1 MLNKLAITVFTI
13 LLPLYISAQA
23 ITTYAGHPSYTLV
36 QLRLKN
42 CIEVEPNGNQ
52 IYIGYRNAG
61 MHVMQTATSSWTA
74 YDTLNSAIPSNNVTA
89 IKYVAANQL
98 WVGTVKGLTFF
109 DNGNFTTY
117 NTTNSNIISDSV
129 TALFKTSSGVW
140 IGTKY
145 GLGYFNGTTFTNYT
159 TSNSPLVNNY
169 INCIEQDSA
178 GNFYFGTNG
187 GLSYYDGTNWYN
199 STITNS
205 SILNDTIKSVQYIS
219 SKACWI
225 MTQQGLSKLSYG
237 NFISFT
243 DSTCIHPEYTSVRH
257 NQAYAIAKSD
267 SSIYTYYNVYAFNG
281 FTFPQKINEDNII
294 TQFNDTVHTP
304 AIVMQFG
311 THSVFKNNVLWTACY
326 FPNTALVKFDLA
338 ASLGSQIITA
348 GLTSPQEILSGNLV
362 TTTIYNRGDMFWDL
376 MNDSKYEVPRCSG
389 IHSNFTSAL
398 WMGGYDQ
405 NGLLHTSAMTYRQ
418 SDSRDYWPGP
428 LDTISGTTTV
438 ATVNAFDNI
447 WKFEKDT
454 INSFI
459 SNFLNG
465 NVSNGTYPIPFDILT
480 YPAIGTGNF
489 TRNMAPY
496 IDYNNDGNYNP
507 YDGDYPDIK
516 GDQFLYWIFN
526 DNDTMHTETGGVP
539 LKVEIHGSAYA
550 YYCPQFTINDL
561 PGVVNYTTF
570 YRYEIYNRSNNYYDS
585 VFVGI
590 FNQPT
595 LGQFDD
601 NYIGC
606 DTLLN
611 IAYMY
616 NGDNIDGNSLNPG
629 YGINPPII
637 NCQILKGPEA
647 NINDGIDNDNDGA
660 IDELGETNM
669 LNSFLHYD
677 GTGLTAT
684 GKPDVAD
691 DYYQYMSSTWKDGT
705 HLTVGGNGYNPGS
718 VNYTNFCFTGVPY
731 SGTGWSEITEGN
743 FPSWR
748 RYIASSGPFSLAPG
762 QMKSID
768 YAIVFTWDSTA
779 ANGLNT
785 SIAKNIIANQKIKQW
800 FDAGVLGD
808 CNVLSTENVFALP
821 YWFQIFPNPANDVLQ
836 LVTNFS
842 NNKTSSYTISDITGR
857 VVLQNEFE
865 DRSDISIKNLS
876 PSIYLI
882 TVTNGNRILTRK
894 FVKQ

>member
-1 MLNKLAITVFTI
+1 MQNKLWYA
-13 LLPLYISAQA
+13 LLLLLIPFSLIGQA
-23 ITTYAGHPSYTLV
+23 ITTYAGHPSYSTV
-36 QLRLKN
+36 KLRTKN
-42 CIEVEPNGNQ
+42 CIEVQPNGSLV
-52 IYIGYRNAG
+52 YIGYRDAG
-61 MHVMQTATSSWTA
+61 LHIFQTSTNSWTA
-74 YDTLNSAIPSNNVTA
+74 YDTLNSNIPTNNVTA
-89 IKYVAANQL
+89 VKIANANQL
-98 WVGTVKGLTFF
+98 WVGTKKGLAFF
-109 DNGNFTTY
+109 DGTTFSTY
-117 NTTNSNIISDSV
+117 NTSNSAIVNDSITSLFVTTN
-129 TALFKTSSGVW
+129 GVW
-140 IGTKY
+140 IGTKL
-145 GLGYFNGTTFTNYT
+145 GLSFFDGSSFTNYT
-159 TSNSPLVNNY
+159 SQNSGLTNNI
-169 INCIEQDSA
+169 INCIEQDST

-187 GLSYYDGTNWYN
+187 GLSYFDGTNWYN
-199 STITNS
+199 STTANS

-225 MTQQGLSKLSYG
+225 MTQQGMSKLSFG

-243 DSTCIHPEYTSVRH
+243 DSTCIHPEYTSEYH
-257 NQAYAIAKSD
+257 NNLNALSKKDNNLWGVYSYQGTAIYKVSESDTITKFTDSISYSGIYNGVYSKSD
-267 SSIYTYYNVYAFNG
+267 T
-281 FTFPQKINEDNII
+281 
-294 TQFNDTVHTP
+294 
-304 AIVMQFG
+304 
-311 THSVFKNNVLWTACY
+311 NNVIWIAC
-326 FPNTALVKFDLA
+326 FNSPGNVLISFNPTQ
-338 ASLGSQIITA
+338 SIGSYNLISNQNIS
-348 GLTSPQEILSGNLV
+348 GGKILSGNLV
-362 TTTIYNRGDMFWDL
+362 TATIYNRGDMFWDL

-405 NGLLHTSAMTYRQ
+405 NSLLHTSAMTYRQ

-459 SNFLNG
+459 TNFSNG
-465 NVSNGTYPIPFDILT
+465 NLSNGTYPIPYDILT
-480 YPAIGTGNF
+480 YPAVGTGNF

-507 YDGDYPDIK
+507 YDGDYPNIK
-516 GDQFLYWIFN
+516 GNQFLYWVFN
-526 DNDTMHTETGGVP
+526 DNDTMHTETGGIP

-718 VNYTNFCFTGVPY
+718 VNYTNFFFTGVPY

-785 SIAKNIIANQKIKQW
+785 SIAKNTICNQKIKQW
-800 FDAGVLGD
+800 FDAGVLGN
-808 CNVLSTENVFALP
+808 CNVLSAENLFALP
-821 YWFQIFPNPANDVLQ
+821 NQFQILPNPATDILKV
-836 LVTNFS
+836 VVNFNS
-842 NNKTSSYTISDITGR
+842 QNHTRYTITDITGR
-857 VVLQNEFE
+857 IVLQNDFIE
-865 DRSDISIKNLS
+865 RTDIPIKNLS
-876 PSIYLI
+876 PSVYLI
-882 TVTNGNRILTRK
+882 SVTDGNKVLTKK
-894 FVKQ
+894 FVKH